1 MSALF
6 RRVLVAVHRLVVA
19 SWNLNACIVFLQV
32 MRSVMPV
39 LEAKQEAA
47 ELMPVVL
54 LDDGAP
60 GAY

>member
-1 MSALF
+1 
-6 RRVLVAVHRLVVA
+6 
-19 SWNLNACIVFLQV
+19 